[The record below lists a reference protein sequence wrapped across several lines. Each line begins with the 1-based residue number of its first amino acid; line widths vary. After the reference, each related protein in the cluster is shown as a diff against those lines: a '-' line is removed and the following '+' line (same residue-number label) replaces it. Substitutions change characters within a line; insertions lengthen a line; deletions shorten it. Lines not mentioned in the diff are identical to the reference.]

1 MAFGKSLRH
10 KQHYNYDFNFT
21 SWSFLVSKEVILEL
35 AIELE
40 VFKYIP
46 LKIHTAKEI
55 CFIVTVLEC
64 LTKIYF

>member
-1 MAFGKSLRH
+1 M
-10 KQHYNYDFNFT
+10 
-21 SWSFLVSKEVILEL
+21 SKEVILEL

-40 VFKYIP
+40 VFKYIL